1 MDTPPIHD
9 EYYPAMNIPV
19 ERAQESNHILSTDI
33 FSLNAPVKSNPAS
46 MGSKGDGT
54 DDRESIMTAPLTE
67 YRCLSSGCPCP
78 AHQGLEHKSTLVQK
92 DDTSVLLLSVFYIR
106 PLFFAPGLNL
116 FLISFPAPP
125 LWLLATPAASMK
137 NFPDMGGM
145 IAYTEMALDD
155 LGYPWQ
161 CPQLTCIPMSQRP
174 FEKQFQK
181 FLSLLRR

>member
-1 MDTPPIHD
+1 
-9 EYYPAMNIPV
+9 
-19 ERAQESNHILSTDI
+19 
-33 FSLNAPVKSNPAS
+33 
-46 MGSKGDGT
+46 
-54 DDRESIMTAPLTE
+54 
-67 YRCLSSGCPCP
+67 
-78 AHQGLEHKSTLVQK
+78 
-92 DDTSVLLLSVFYIR
+92 
-106 PLFFAPGLNL
+106 
-116 FLISFPAPP
+116 
-125 LWLLATPAASMK
+125 MK